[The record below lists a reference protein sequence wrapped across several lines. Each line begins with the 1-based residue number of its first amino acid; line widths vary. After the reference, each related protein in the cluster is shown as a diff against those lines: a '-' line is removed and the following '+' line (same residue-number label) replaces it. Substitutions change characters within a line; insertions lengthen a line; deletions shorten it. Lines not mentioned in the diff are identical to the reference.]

1 MGSLELPLA
10 PEAGIL
16 GRGLRPSSG
25 QWGKGAILGGAAEGF
40 LQPTKA
46 RGWYILLAFG
56 SPCVE
61 DMAQKLVQ
69 LACDHKGQAKGQ
81 RSIC

>member
-10 PEAGIL
+10 PEPGIL
-16 GRGLRPSSG
+16 DGPAPQLWAMG
-25 QWGKGAILGGAAEGF
+25 QRSHSLGAAEGF

-46 RGWYILLAFG
+46 WGWYVLLAFG

-69 LACDHKGQAKGQ
+69 LACDHKGQARGQ